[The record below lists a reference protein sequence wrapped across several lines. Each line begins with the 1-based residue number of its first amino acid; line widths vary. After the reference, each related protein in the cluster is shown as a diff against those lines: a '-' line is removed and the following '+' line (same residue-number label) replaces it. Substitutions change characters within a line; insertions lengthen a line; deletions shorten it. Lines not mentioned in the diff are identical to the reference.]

1 MSLAQPLAKAR
12 QLVQSGQ
19 YDAAIKLYHGLLRL
33 TPKHPLVNSL
43 LGALLIQIGK
53 PEEAVKPM
61 EIAFALTPELPENW
75 VRLLVAH
82 HRGGDIHRARE
93 LLEQGAS
100 MGVPEE
106 RLIVFRKDLSEP
118 PETAVSGVEKLIE
131 TGNKISAEIAAR
143 MIVADYPSSAT
154 AKACLTKV
162 LQMEVANE
170 Q

>member
-19 YDAAIKLYHGLLRL
+19 YDAAIKLYRGLLRL

-53 PEEAVKPM
+53 PEQAVKPL
-61 EIAFALTPELPENW
+61 EIAFALAPEHPENW
-75 VRLLVAH
+75 VRLLIAH

-93 LLEQGAS
+93 LLELGAS
-100 MGVPEE
+100 LGVPEE
-106 RLIVFRKDLSEP
+106 RLAVFRKDLSEP
-118 PETAVSGVEKLIE
+118 PETAVSAIEKLIE
-131 TGNKISAEIAAR
+131 SGNKISAEIAVR
-143 MIVADYPSSAT
+143 MMLADYPTSAT
-154 AKACLTKV
+154 AKGYLTQV
-162 LQMEVANE
+162 LQMEAVNE